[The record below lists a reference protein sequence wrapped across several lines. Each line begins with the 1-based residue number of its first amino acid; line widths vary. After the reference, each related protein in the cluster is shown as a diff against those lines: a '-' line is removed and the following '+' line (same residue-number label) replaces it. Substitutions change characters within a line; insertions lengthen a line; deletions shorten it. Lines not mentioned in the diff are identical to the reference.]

1 MPRNSECEFVTF
13 FFACVL
19 VNLMIITTV
28 NFNKINLLVGK
39 FLKILTNRISGLRLG
54 DFQGRERDQ
63 YSLHKLYK
71 LVKSSLFLF

>member
-1 MPRNSECEFVTF
+1 
-13 FFACVL
+13 
-19 VNLMIITTV
+19 MILTTV

-71 LVKSSLFLF
+71 LVKSSLFLFWSRTPHPPSRQVLKLSM